1 MISNEV
7 TDSTDITDSHQQQGC
22 CSLLRAEFGL
32 SLFSIQD
39 TNDKTIDL
47 QRTFSPSPKWGVCLV
62 KIFLTGW
69 ALQVLIGDL
78 LSYHGDTKTRSFWM
92 AYLTHWALTFAEF
105 YLVLSLLRQFLTPD
119 PNNTLSWFT
128 KLLWGLYVTAMTLQE
143 SVTLLYWL
151 VEYDPSLE
159 SVKYYG
165 FMKHGGIMIICLVEG
180 LIVNRVPLRIKQ
192 IIYPLVIALLYLT
205 WTLIHD
211 LLLDVG
217 NPSINNTP
225 GDDDA
230 IYQSISWKNRP
241 VDTLKTAAFTLFV
254 VFPFMFMAT
263 YVLSLPM
270 RRHVLKDDGNGSTR
284 RSALEMFSRKKQ
296 SPTKSTNKKSAG
308 VPVEF

>member
-105 YLVLSLLRQFLTPD
+105 YLVLSLLRQCITPD

-128 KLLWGLYVTAMTLQE
+128 KLLWGLYATAMTLQE
-143 SVTLLYWL
+143 SVTILYWVL
-151 VEYDPSLE
+151 EYDPSVE
-159 SVKYYG
+159 KVTYYK

-192 IIYPLVIALLYLT
+192 LIFPFTIAVLYLI

-211 LLLDVG
+211 FLLHVG
-217 NPSINNTP
+217 NPSINNTD

-230 IYQSISWKNRP
+230 IYKSLSWKNRP
-241 VDTLKTAAFTLFV
+241 RTDRK
-254 VFPFMFMAT
+254 
-263 YVLSLPM
+263 
-270 RRHVLKDDGNGSTR
+270 STR
-284 RSALEMFSRKKQ
+284 LNSSHRNTSRMPSSA
-296 SPTKSTNKKSAG
+296 
-308 VPVEF
+308 

>member
-32 SLFSIQD
+32 SLFSIQE

-192 IIYPLVIALLYLT
+192 LIFPFTIAVLYLI

-211 LLLDVG
+211 FLLRVG
-217 NPSINNTP
+217 NPSVNNTD

-230 IYQSISWKNRP
+230 IYKSLSWKNRP
-241 VDTLKTAAFTLFV
+241 RTALISSILIIIFLVPILFLSTYLLSIKRRRYVQDEASEQQFTAGDIDEEDLQERPNNHAKAF
-254 VFPFMFMAT
+254 
-263 YVLSLPM
+263 
-270 RRHVLKDDGNGSTR
+270 
-284 RSALEMFSRKKQ
+284 
-296 SPTKSTNKKSAG
+296 
-308 VPVEF
+308 